1 MTRAPVYRH
10 RVEFGEDVAWTAPA
24 GAAKWLAW
32 RKTAL
37 QAAFGTSVAEL
48 AGSTIYG
55 GDPPSWKEIGG
66 YDIAGDA
73 VIEVTDKLI
82 EGFEA
87 VATATGFTVP
97 WITLMDLAGGLDT
110 EVVQIVAYDGDGRA
124 VQIDRF
130 AVPAPN
136 TTDASTIAAQERR
149 LLQTL
154 LHARERTAGT
164 GGVRKHDEGEGI
176 GDEYESLA
184 VLDRRIAETRARVAW
199 FEQAA
204 DGNTL
209 PRAEYW

>member
-10 RVEFGEDVAWTAPA
+10 RMEWGEDATWTAPA

-32 RKTAL
+32 RKTAP
-37 QAAFGTSVAEL
+37 QAAFDGANL
-48 AGSTIYG
+48 GAATIYG
-55 GDPPSWKEIGG
+55 GDPPTWKEVGG
-66 YDIAGDA
+66 FDIAGGA
-73 VIEVTDKLI
+73 VIEVADKLV
-82 EGFEA
+82 ETFES
-87 VATATGFTVP
+87 VATAAGATMP
-97 WITLMDLAGGLDT
+97 WIALTGLAGGLDT
-110 EVVQIVAYDGDGRA
+110 EVMQFVAYDGAGRA
-124 VQIDRF
+124 MQIDRYS
-130 AVPAPN
+130 VPAPN

-154 LHARERTAGT
+154 LLARERAAGT
-164 GGVRKHDEGEGI
+164 GGVRKRDQGEGV

-209 PRAEYW
+209 PRQEYW